1 MKLKTASLLLATAA
15 LVTCTSAW
23 SWYMKGE
30 TVRFNSSE
38 WNYCQAGARDAAA
51 IMYSRQMGTPL
62 EYSYDAYSETHKKMR
77 AKFIEMA
84 ESYPIESTEEK
95 KMEVA
100 EKFTTDMQKG
110 CLMYLKASQRE
121 SFADE

>member
-1 MKLKTASLLLATAA
+1 MKIKMASVVLAGASLM
-15 LVTCTSAW
+15 TCTNAW

-30 TVRFNSSE
+30 TVRFSAQE
-38 WNYCQAGARDAAA
+38 WSYCKAGATDAAA

-62 EYSYDAYSETHKKMR
+62 EYPYDAYTDTHKKMR

-84 ESYPIESTEEK
+84 EGYPIESTKEK

-100 EKFTTDMQKG
+100 EKFTADMQRG
-110 CLMYLKASQRE
+110 CLMYLKAVQPE
-121 SFADE
+121 SFAE